1 MPNAKTLRPVWAE
14 IDLSNFKKNIGV
26 VRDLIPKT
34 SEIMAVVKA
43 NAYGIGA
50 VPASKAALEAGASWL
65 AVATPDE
72 AVELREALPEANILV
87 LGAVTSEAAEVLV
100 NLGVSLTVTSV
111 QGFADAENA
120 AKRFNKKAKVHLKI
134 DTGMG
139 RIGFRPGA
147 ELESAL
153 DQIAGSRYVE
163 LEGAFTHFAAAEL
176 DPKYTEMQLARFKDA
191 VICLSRRGIRPRY
204 LHTANSAGILAWP
217 ESHYDLVRPGIM
229 LYGCYPNEALA
240 DRAPLYP
247 VFSLKARVSHVKE
260 VSAGTKVG
268 YGLTYETHEDT
279 AIATVPI
286 GYADGYPRKLSNI
299 GSVLIKGCRYPVV
312 GRICMD
318 QLMVDIGRASSVT
331 LGDIVTLI
339 GVDGTE
345 EITLDEVAGLV
356 GTITHEILTGITARV
371 PRVYLK

>member
-153 DQIAGSRYVE
+153 DQIAGSCYVE
-163 LEGAFTHFAAAEL
+163 LEGAFTHFAAA
-176 DPKYTEMQLARFKDA
+176 DVDSKYTEMQLARFK
-191 VICLSRRGIRPRY
+191 
-204 LHTANSAGILAWP
+204 
-217 ESHYDLVRPGIM
+217 
-229 LYGCYPNEALA
+229 
-240 DRAPLYP
+240 
-247 VFSLKARVSHVKE
+247 
-260 VSAGTKVG
+260 
-268 YGLTYETHEDT
+268 
-279 AIATVPI
+279 
-286 GYADGYPRKLSNI
+286 
-299 GSVLIKGCRYPVV
+299 
-312 GRICMD
+312 
-318 QLMVDIGRASSVT
+318 
-331 LGDIVTLI
+331 
-339 GVDGTE
+339 
-345 EITLDEVAGLV
+345 
-356 GTITHEILTGITARV
+356 
-371 PRVYLK
+371 